1 MTKRVAN
8 RLVETLQA
16 VGVKA
21 SHRRIVGAVAILAG
35 IQLVSAT
42 ADAASP
48 QCGPRTAL
56 LDQLAKQYKE
66 APAAVGLANSG
77 ALVEVLT
84 SEDGTTWTIVVSR
97 PDGTTCLVAAGQ
109 EWQALNR
116 AASHEFGT

>member
-35 IQLVSAT
+35 VQLVSAT

-66 APAAVGLANSG
+66 APAAVGLANGG

-84 SEDGTTWTIVVSR
+84 SEDGATWTIVVSR
-97 PDGTTCLVAAGQ
+97 PDGTSCLVAAGQ
-109 EWQALNR
+109 EWQALKHV
-116 AASHEFGT
+116 ASHELGI